1 MKISVRLVSIGAG
14 VLMLLS
20 VRPAAAQLWPSG
32 AGTVVIPQSSIEQPG
47 DIGVRAH
54 TNVGILLASGAVPA
68 KPGQAQSLGMV
79 PMVENTFDVQPLG
92 LPPFTGFLA
101 ETPAS
106 LGCVYH
112 LVSSLV
118 PGCNPN
124 VATAN
129 PTGGSRAIAI
139 VDAYDDP
146 NALNDLKK
154 FSTQFGLPAPN
165 LTVVYASGVK
175 PPVDPSGT
183 GGWELEES
191 LDIEW
196 AHAMAP
202 NAKIILVE
210 AASNSFANLFAAVD
224 VASAKVAAAGG
235 GEVSNS
241 YGGSE
246 FSTEASSDSHFK
258 KVGIVYF
265 ASTGDSPGTEYP
277 SVSPFVVA
285 AGGTSTTR
293 NNSTG
298 AFLKEVAWQDEGGGI
313 SKYEPRPA
321 YQNAVLAIVGSKRGT
336 PDLSFDS
343 ASPTPVWVYATLPGK
358 AGGWFFVF
366 GTSVASPSLAGIVN
380 SAGHFFASTAAEL
393 TTIYANRAVA
403 ADFRDIT
410 LGNCGPYGGLFTAVG
425 YDLCTGVGSNQGKV
439 GK

>member
-1 MKISVRLVSIGAG
+1 VA
-14 VLMLLS
+14 
-20 VRPAAAQLWPSG
+20 
-32 AGTVVIPQSSIEQPG
+32 
-47 DIGVRAH
+47 
-54 TNVGILLASGAVPA
+54 
-68 KPGQAQSLGMV
+68 
-79 PMVENTFDVQPLG
+79 
-92 LPPFTGFLA
+92 
-101 ETPAS
+101 
-106 LGCVYH
+106 
-112 LVSSLV
+112 
-118 PGCNPN
+118 GCNPN
-124 VATAN
+124 IATAN

-146 NALNDLKK
+146 NALNDLRK

-165 LTVVYASGVK
+165 LTVVYASGVR
-175 PPVDPSGT
+175 PPLDPSGT

-224 VASAKVAAAGG
+224 VASSRVAAAGG

-246 FSTEASSDSHFK
+246 FSTETSFDSHFK
-258 KVGIVYF
+258 RAGIVYF

-293 NNSTG
+293 NVATG
-298 AFLKEVAWQDEGGGI
+298 GFVKEVAWQDEGSGI

-321 YQNAVLAIVGSKRGT
+321 YQNAVATIVGTRRGT

-343 ASPTPVWVYATLPGK
+343 ASATPVWVYATLPFQ
-358 AGGWFFVF
+358 AGGWYFVF
-366 GTSVASPSLAGIVN
+366 GTSVASPSLSGIVN
-380 SAGHFFASTAAEL
+380 SAAHFYASTAVEL
-393 TTIYANRAVA
+393 TTVYANRANA
-403 ADFRDIT
+403 AYYRDIT
-410 LGNCGPYGGLFTAVG
+410 AGMGNCGPYGGLYTAVG
-425 YDLCTGVGSNQGKV
+425 YDLCTGVGSDQGKIA
-439 GK
+439 K